1 MLNIFLLKFI
11 NISKEVSGRVYSPDV
26 SPWLLCFRIMVPK
39 PFLRYFLLFLK
50 AGWDEEAGK
59 ERP

>member
-1 MLNIFLLKFI
+1 
-11 NISKEVSGRVYSPDV
+11 
-26 SPWLLCFRIMVPK
+26 MVPK

-59 ERP
+59 ERPWKNASEKRNEIMLNQWERG